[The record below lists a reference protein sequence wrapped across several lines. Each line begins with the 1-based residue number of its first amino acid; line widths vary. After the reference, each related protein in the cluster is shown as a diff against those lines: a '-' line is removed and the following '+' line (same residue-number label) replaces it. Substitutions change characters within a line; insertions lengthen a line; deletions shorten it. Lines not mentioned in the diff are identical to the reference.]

1 MTISDGKESFKID
14 KKDITNKKEGYII
27 GIDENI
33 WCIEL
38 FIKKDKNN
46 CFTTIIKR
54 LPSSSKDGGDELK
67 SYNILDN
74 PNFNEFLLSSSDYK
88 EIKRLYENMQLVK
101 KNRKQ
106 SIVEAFAS
114 LFAYECYENYYLQEL
129 WEVKDKDLFASI
141 TSGSDYQYE
150 CLCLKSEIYK
160 KTKEI
165 LKEKYKVNLNKFIG
179 GKIR

>member
-1 MTISDGKESFKID
+1 MTITDGKESFIID
-14 KKDITNKKEGYII
+14 NKDVTNKKDGYII

-38 FIKKDKNN
+38 FIKKEKNN
-46 CFTTIIKR
+46 CFKAIIKR

-129 WEVKDKDLFASI
+129 WEVRDKDLFASI

-160 KTKEI
+160 KQK
-165 LKEKYKVNLNKFIG
+165 KF
-179 GKIR
+179 